1 MFILI
6 SNYYSKIY
14 WGNEEKKRP
23 VCQRKFI
30 KVPSSNWFSL
40 LKECNVWDIVK
51 IHVHLSTPC
60 QLTHGAPMLLSVNLL
75 VLAVGAGVAQLVSA
89 WPSELEVPSLILG
102 DFSVC
107 FDFLL
112 IRVALAVNTHKTE
125 YWHTEGGGGGKVR
138 TEGHKFI
145 SYLLSRVTLVKE
157 SGFTFTFIGCCSIHF
172 TPCLSSCSVPL
183 F

>member
-6 SNYYSKIY
+6 FNYYSKIY

-40 LKECNVWDIVK
+40 LKGCNVWDIVK

-125 YWHTEGGGGGKVR
+125 YWHTEGGGGG
-138 TEGHKFI
+138 
-145 SYLLSRVTLVKE
+145 
-157 SGFTFTFIGCCSIHF
+157 
-172 TPCLSSCSVPL
+172 
-183 F
+183 